1 MPADVTWAPGVVE
14 AVGRRIAPRIGADF
28 DRTPPDYIM
37 TVVKNRPNQL
47 GDWRND
53 VLILATAALS
63 ASPLPE
69 AVALIERFIAACGI
83 EANALDIAAIHKI
96 AAPLSET
103 ARDAAAFLARVR
115 EG

>member
-1 MPADVTWAPGVVE
+1 MVDRTWAPEVVKKV
-14 AVGRRIAPRIGADF
+14 ARGIAPKIGADF

-63 ASPLPE
+63 ASPLPD
-69 AVALIERFIAACGI
+69 
-83 EANALDIAAIHKI
+83 ALDLLEKI
-96 AAPLSET
+96 ATNADGGWWT
-103 ARDAAAFLARVR
+103 RDAAALVARVR